1 MATTQPN
8 RFISDEVTDE
18 DDLDMIAEAE
28 SGAVAGV
35 IKEQPI
41 KEGEDEDAADEEE
54 VEEDDFLQPYREMGC
69 KAIKFGL
76 ILLLV
81 AYLLAAF
88 IIDFQRAI
96 ALFVITVLCGV
107 YAAFSW
113 WSSQNPGVMEGAETR

>member
-41 KEGEDEDAADEEE
+41 KEGEDEDAADEEVE
-54 VEEDDFLQPYREMGC
+54 EEDDFLQPYREMGC

-96 ALFVITVLCGV
+96 ALFVITVSYTHLTLPTICSV
-107 YAAFSW
+107 
-113 WSSQNPGVMEGAETR
+113 